1 MSTTLDPHTE
11 RRLLRL
17 VDLGERLFILLFF
30 ASLVVR
36 VGRSLDLRPYN
47 ILVLVAEGLVAFFF
61 IIRRDPSAVTVRPV
75 DWLVALSGSIIGMFV
90 DAGGDPLLRTEVG
103 STFMVAGLLLSIW
116 AKLNLRRSF
125 GAAAA
130 HRGLVNSGPY
140 RIVRHPM
147 YAGYTLVYVGFFLN
161 NPLIWNL
168 TLYVIGI
175 ALFVLRILAEE
186 KLLGEDP
193 EYSAYMG
200 RVHYR
205 FIPGVF

>member
-1 MSTTLDPHTE
+1 LDPRTE
-11 RRLLRL
+11 RRLLRFI
-17 VDLGERLFILLFF
+17 DLGERLFILLFF

-47 ILVLVAEGLVAFFF
+47 ILVLIAEGLVAFFF
-61 IIRRDPSAVTVRPV
+61 VVRRDASVVTVRPF
-75 DWLVALSGSIIGMFV
+75 DWVIALAGSIIGMFV
-90 DAGGDPLLRTEVG
+90 AAGGDPLVPPEVG
-103 STFMVAGLLLSIW
+103 SAFMVAGLMMSIW

-130 HRGLVNSGPY
+130 HRGLVHSGPY
-140 RIVRHPM
+140 RFVRHPM
-147 YAGYTLVYVGFFLN
+147 YVGYTLVYIGFFLN

-168 TLYVIGI
+168 TLYIIGI
-175 ALFVLRILAEE
+175 ALFVARILAEE

-205 FIPGVF
+205 YIPGVF